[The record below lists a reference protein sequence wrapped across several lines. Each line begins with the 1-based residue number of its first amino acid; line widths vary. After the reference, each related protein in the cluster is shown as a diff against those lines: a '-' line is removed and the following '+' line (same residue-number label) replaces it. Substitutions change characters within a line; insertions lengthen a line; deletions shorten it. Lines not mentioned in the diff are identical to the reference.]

1 MQRTLLIVTSTLGLV
16 LAASQVAAA
25 APVANGAATKT
36 AIETA
41 APVESVGYY
50 YRRRPY
56 YQPYR
61 YNY

>member
-1 MQRTLLIVTSTLGLV
+1 MQRTLLIVASTLGLA
-16 LAASQVAAA
+16 LGASQLAAA
-25 APVANGAATKT
+25 APLAHGAATKS
-36 AIETA
+36 AIDTA